1 MILKMYDERTDTFMF
16 VADVVQVRARYDYT
30 YHVEENDDPIAV
42 YLQYVH
48 KEDNQNKIDI
58 NNPNER
64 CLDDFVLTK
73 NTNCICPCKDYLVNI
88 KDIYKGEDIY
98 SFKMI
103 EVYRKTNET
112 LDDFSRY
119 MLPLDKAIYLL
130 NEDGKTIDKI

>member
-48 KEDNQNKIDI
+48 KEDNQNRIDI

-73 NTNCICPCKDYLVNI
+73 NTNCTCPCKDYLVNI